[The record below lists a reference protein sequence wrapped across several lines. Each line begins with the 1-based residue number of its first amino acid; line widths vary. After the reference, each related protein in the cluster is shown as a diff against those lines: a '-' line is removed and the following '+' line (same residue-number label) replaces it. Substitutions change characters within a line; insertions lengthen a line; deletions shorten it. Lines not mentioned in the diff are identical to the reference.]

1 MKVANFDQ
9 HYCKKIRSY
18 LDSYVNDELLAET
31 NHDVLKH
38 LEDCADCVQAL
49 ETRWRVKSLL
59 QKAVGRD
66 EAPTTLRE
74 RIQREI
80 RKSEPSRFAAQR
92 FQWALAAAA
101 AIVLMVSA
109 WGVIRSLNSRSAAL
123 ANTALEQSVEI
134 LKIGLK
140 DHAVCAIQH
149 NQTTRAFTS
158 EQMAKEMGNDYIGL
172 VPLVRERVPAGYE
185 VVVAHKCHVNKREFV
200 HLVLKNQTEVLS
212 LAITKKNGE
221 TFPQSAMAA
230 MLESAGVR
238 LYESRLDNY
247 EVTGFETK
255 DYLGFVVSSLD
266 KEDNLQI
273 ASNIAPAVRDFL
285 AKLEA

>member
-1 MKVANFDQ
+1 M
-9 HYCKKIRSY
+9 
-18 LDSYVNDELLAET
+18 
-31 NHDVLKH
+31 
-38 LEDCADCVQAL
+38 
-49 ETRWRVKSLL
+49 
-59 QKAVGRD
+59 VG
-66 EAPTTLRE
+66 
-74 RIQREI
+74 
-80 RKSEPSRFAAQR
+80 
-92 FQWALAAAA
+92 
-101 AIVLMVSA
+101 A
-109 WGVIRSLNSRSAAL
+109 WGVIRSLNSRSETV

-149 NQTTRAFTS
+149 NQGSKQFTP
-158 EQMAKEMGNDYIGL
+158 EKMAQEMGADYIGL

-185 VVVAHKCHVNKREFV
+185 IVVAHKCHVNKREFV
-200 HLVLKNQTEVLS
+200 HLVLKKHTEILS

-238 LYESRLDNY
+238 LYEARLENY

-273 ASNIAPAVRDFL
+273 ASSIAPAVRDFL
-285 AKLEA
+285 AKLEV